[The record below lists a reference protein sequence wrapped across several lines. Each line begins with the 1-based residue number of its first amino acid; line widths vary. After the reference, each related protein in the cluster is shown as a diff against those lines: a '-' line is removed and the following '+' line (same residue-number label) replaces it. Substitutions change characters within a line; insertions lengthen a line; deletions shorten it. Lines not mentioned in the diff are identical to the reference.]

1 MQVVAQDGEVRDVL
15 EAEAPERSHMRTDGW
30 WHRRTE
36 HRRQGWLSKRG
47 KQDRPSYS
55 KLRGCQ
61 ARGKAM
67 CPEGPG

>member
-30 WHRRTE
+30 WHRCTE

-55 KLRGCQ
+55 KLRGWQ

>member
-1 MQVVAQDGEVRDVL
+1 MQVVAQDGEIRDVL

-47 KQDRPSYS
+47 R
-55 KLRGCQ
+55 
-61 ARGKAM
+61 
-67 CPEGPG
+67 